1 MKGKDEL
8 RQELIAGNK
17 MLSEIF
23 EGASK
28 EDYIDLFIESLE
40 ACGGCYDK
48 DPRLRTLTALLSMA
62 LDDCCDDNNTD
73 DSDDED
79 FYFLPLISDDV

>member
-8 RQELIAGNK
+8 RQELISGDK

-28 EDYIDLFIESLE
+28 EDFIDLFVESLE
-40 ACGGCYDK
+40 ALGGCYDK
-48 DPRLRTLTALLSMA
+48 DPRLRTLTALLEMA
-62 LDDCCDDNNTD
+62 LNDNDTD
-73 DSDDED
+73 DLDDEDDED
-79 FYFLPLISDDV
+79 FYFRPFIDDV